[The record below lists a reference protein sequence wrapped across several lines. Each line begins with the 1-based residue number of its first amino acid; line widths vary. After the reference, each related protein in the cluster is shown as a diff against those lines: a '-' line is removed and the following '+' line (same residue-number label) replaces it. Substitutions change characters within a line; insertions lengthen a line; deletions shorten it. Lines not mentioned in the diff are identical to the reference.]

1 MYDVLIVGGGP
12 TGMML
17 AGELKLAGVEVAI
30 LERRTTAELVGSRAG
45 GFHSRTIEILD
56 QRGIAGRFL
65 AEGQIAQAVGFGG
78 TMLDLS
84 DFPTRYPHSLA
95 LFQNH
100 IERIMLGWVD
110 ELGVPILRGVEVTG
124 LAQDDNGVD
133 ALVADGR
140 PLRAQYLVGADGGR
154 SVVRRAVGIDFVG
167 EDATRSNLI
176 AEVEVTEEIPA
187 GARFDSIGVH
197 GMHRMENGSTVRV
210 VTTEPEIGPA
220 TEPTLA
226 DLSRTLTTVYGTDF
240 GVHDPTWI
248 SRFSDATRQATSYRS
263 GRVLI
268 AGDAAHVHAPS
279 GGQGIGIGVQ
289 DAVNLG
295 WKLAQVV
302 HGLSPEDLLDTYQAE
317 RHPVT
322 ARVLKHTM
330 AQSFVQRSGSR
341 IDAIKGLIADMLAF
355 DGPRRLVAGL
365 LSGLDVAYASGDPGD
380 AHPLLGRRMPDLD
393 LTTPDGE
400 VRVYTLLHAARPV
413 LLDLDGSLD
422 LGPWADRVRHVEAAY
437 DGPWELPVIG
447 VVDAPTAVLIR
458 PDGHVAWVGDGS
470 EEGLTTAL
478 TQWFGQPVPRRLSPA
493 PVRDERGATPM
504 AEHPSAHTPVTY
516 DGCAHIEGPFYH
528 GTKSTL
534 EAGDE
539 LVPGYGSNFQDGRVS
554 NNIYFTALVETAA
567 WGAELATALAGSG
580 ERGHIYVVEP
590 LGPFEDDPNVTEQ
603 AIPRQPHA
611 VLPDPPP
618 AAGRR
623 RAGRA
628 GRATSPEV
636 LKGMLD
642 HLALLREQG
651 LDVIED

>member
-1 MYDVLIVGGGP
+1 MADTAQSRPQNGVQMYDVLIVGSGP

-17 AGELKLAGVEVAI
+17 AAELKLAGVEVAI

-65 AEGQIAQAVGFGG
+65 SEGQVAQAVGFGG
-78 TMLDLS
+78 TRLDLS

-100 IERIMLGWVD
+100 IERIMLGWVG
-110 ELGVPILRGVEVTG
+110 ELAVPIHRGVEVTG
-124 LAQDDNGVD
+124 LAQDDHGVN
-133 ALVADGR
+133 ALVAEGK

-154 SVVRRAVGIDFVG
+154 SVIRRAAGIDFVG

-176 AEVEVTEEIPA
+176 AEVEVTEEIPV
-187 GARFDSIGVH
+187 GARFDDLGVH
-197 GMHRMENGSTVRV
+197 GMHVMENGHTVRV

-263 GRVLI
+263 GRVLV

-279 GGQGIGIGVQ
+279 GGQGIGIGMQ

-302 HGLSPEDLLDTYQAE
+302 HGISPEDLLDTYQAE

-322 ARVLKHTM
+322 ARVLEHTM
-330 AQSFVQRSGSR
+330 AQSFVQRSGPR
-341 IDAIKGLIADMLAF
+341 VDAVKDLIADLLVF

-365 LSGLDVAYASGDPGD
+365 LSGLDVAYDSGDPGD
-380 AHPLLGRRMPDLD
+380 AHPLLGRRMPDLE

-413 LLDLDGSLD
+413 LLDLGLGLA
-422 LGPWADRVRHVEAAY
+422 LGPWAGRVRYVEAVY
-437 DGPWELPVIG
+437 DGAWELPVIG
-447 VVDAPTAVLIR
+447 VVDAPAAVLIR

-470 EEGLTTAL
+470 DDGLIEAL
-478 TQWFGQPVPRRLSPA
+478 TRWFGPAGAPDQPETAVPSDWA
-493 PVRDERGATPM
+493 
-504 AEHPSAHTPVTY
+504 PSA
-516 DGCAHIEGPFYH
+516 
-528 GTKSTL
+528 
-534 EAGDE
+534 
-539 LVPGYGSNFQDGRVS
+539 
-554 NNIYFTALVETAA
+554 
-567 WGAELATALAGSG
+567 
-580 ERGHIYVVEP
+580 
-590 LGPFEDDPNVTEQ
+590 LGFP
-603 AIPRQPHA
+603 
-611 VLPDPPP
+611 
-618 AAGRR
+618 
-623 RAGRA
+623 
-628 GRATSPEV
+628 S
-636 LKGMLD
+636 
-642 HLALLREQG
+642 
-651 LDVIED
+651 